1 MEEANSVKVLAF
13 MEISPLSDKFEQIML
28 TEVQARKMRD
38 ALFLILCPAADEKD
52 NQEFVVTT
60 NDEVTITIPNVKD
73 TYTEKDIK
81 ADVEVAE

>member
-13 MEISPLSDKFEQIML
+13 VEISPLSDKFEQIML
-28 TEVQARKMRD
+28 TEGQARKMRD
-38 ALFLILCPAADEKD
+38 ALFLILCPEAKDEKN

-81 ADVEVAE
+81 DDEAAD